1 MKKLLVRKNYKLIT
15 IANTYHISFSFENH
29 RYDKS
34 SQNNCYLVKIISRI
48 LKHGINYWYFL
59 YGKKEQCQ

>member
-48 LKHGINYWYFL
+48 LKHGINY
-59 YGKKEQCQ
+59 